1 MLLALAHPIL
11 LLHIRL
17 TEVAVEGA
25 APGAVVLPL
34 DRQAVASRQAN
45 YSPPGA
51 QGRPIAAGMHQ
62 PAAQQTHQGTEPWAV
77 MTGLHTSRQRC
88 AGAGGAAEG
97 HQSVQSVRNHQRC
110 DRRELDHLMPQ
121 GSGVLSPSKVPQR
134 LQQLRA

>member
-1 MLLALAHPIL
+1 MEVGPGAQTRAAHPADHLALAHPIP
-11 LLHIRL
+11 LLHIQL

-62 PAAQQTHQGTEPWAV
+62 PAAQQTHQGTE
-77 MTGLHTSRQRC
+77 L
-88 AGAGGAAEG
+88 
-97 HQSVQSVRNHQRC
+97 
-110 DRRELDHLMPQ
+110 
-121 GSGVLSPSKVPQR
+121 
-134 LQQLRA
+134 

>member
-1 MLLALAHPIL
+1 MRLTLAHPIL

-77 MTGLHTSRQRC
+77 MTGLHTSRQR
-88 AGAGGAAEG
+88 AQVLVE
-97 HQSVQSVRNHQRC
+97 QQKDISRC
-110 DRRELDHLMPQ
+110 SRCSIT
-121 GSGVLSPSKVPQR
+121 SGVIGVNSIT
-134 LQQLRA
+134 